1 MTGIIRR
8 WKRHLSEERLFDC
21 YVAERSGEGIDPPAA
36 EHLADCREC
45 HRQYG
50 ELVRFMDE
58 MWIAADTE
66 TSAIFTPDRLHVQQ
80 QEIARRLELVG
91 HSGRV
96 LTFRSGADSPERVAR
111 LDKGPRHLTP
121 TISRVAAGW
130 IAAAAAAGLFI
141 GVGAGMLYDGRSQ
154 GATPA
159 GTVMSQPAVSP
170 QPVQADTP
178 AEPQDDDD
186 STFFLELEAALDRPR
201 TPELMALDAMTPRA
215 RDISYRIR

>member
-8 WKRHLSEERLFDC
+8 WKRHLTEERLFDC
-21 YVAERSGEGIDPPAA
+21 YLADRSGEGVDPPAA

-45 HRQYG
+45 HGHYA
-50 ELVRFMDE
+50 ELTRFMDE

-80 QEIARRLELVG
+80 QEIARRLELLG

-96 LTFRSGADSPERVAR
+96 LTFRSTADNPESVAR
-111 LDKGPRHLTP
+111 LEKGPRHLAP
-121 TISRVAAGW
+121 AVSRATAGW

-141 GVGAGMLYDGRSQ
+141 GVSAGMLYDGRSY

-159 GTVMSQPAVSP
+159 GTVMSQPPVSP

-178 AEPQDDDD
+178 AAEQDDDD

-215 RDISYRIR
+215 REISYRVR